1 MRRLA
6 LTKHRVAGAVIGLTT
21 FVATHLVL
29 MAKWTSWFHGQ
40 HEPWFLNTSSAGQF
54 TLACFFVVSLIAG
67 LFETYGWF
75 IWAGAVIALVV
86 VMLVPP
92 GPGTLWPIVIAVG
105 GFLLGAAILFGNA
118 LGLGIRYVLGR
129 TLQRR

>member
-6 LTKHRVAGAVIGLTT
+6 LTKHRVAGVGTGLVT

-40 HEPWFLNTSSAGQF
+40 YEPWFLNTASAGQF
-54 TLACFFVVSLIAG
+54 TLTCFFVVSLIAG
-67 LFETYGWF
+67 LFDTFGWF
-75 IWAGAVIALVV
+75 IWAGAVIAMVG

-92 GPGTLWPIVIAVG
+92 GPGTLWPIAIAVG
-105 GFLLGAAILFGNA
+105 AFLLAAAILFGNA
-118 LGLGIRYVLGR
+118 LGLGIRHVLGR
-129 TLQRR
+129 ALQGR